1 MTTKNTISQV
11 VILAAGKGTRIE
23 PLTLSKPKPLL
34 KVCGR
39 TILEHNLEQLSGL
52 VKEVILVIGYK
63 GEMVKELIGS
73 RYKGLKINYLWQKNI
88 SGTAEAAKKCFPIIK
103 DKFLLLYG
111 DDLYSKEDIKKC
123 LEKFPCILLKK
134 VEEPSAFGQVLIKR
148 NSVKELKEKPKK
160 DISNLVNTGVYF
172 LDKNIFHFKIKKS
185 ARNEYEFTDFIKE
198 FIKKER
204 LYFSL
209 AEDWVPLP
217 YVWSLLDANE
227 YLLSQTKEKVL
238 GKIEKGCHI
247 KGKVIVE
254 KGTVIKKGTYIEGP
268 VYIGKN
274 CQIGPNCYLR
284 KHTVLGD
291 NSHIGQAVEIKNC
304 LIGEGTNIAHL
315 SYVADSIIGDNCNF
329 GAGTITAN
337 LRHDYKNVKTMVKG
351 QLIDTKRRK
360 FGTVFGDNVKT
371 GVGTLIYPG
380 RKIWPGKFTRP
391 GEIVKKDI
399 I

>member
-1 MTTKNTISQV
+1 MKSSNTNLKA

-23 PLTLSKPKPLL
+23 PLTLTKPKPLL
-34 KVCGR
+34 KICGR
-39 TILEHNLEQLSGL
+39 TILEHNLDQLQGL
-52 VKEVILVIGYK
+52 VEEVILVIGYK

-123 LEKFPCILLKK
+123 LEKFPSILLKK

-148 NSVKELKEKPKK
+148 NLVKELKEKPKK
-160 DISNLVNTGVYF
+160 NISNLVNTGLYF

-209 AEDWVPLP
+209 AEGWIPLP
-217 YVWSLLDANE
+217 YAWNLLDANE
-227 YLLSQTKEKVL
+227 YLLKTTKKNVI
-238 GKIEKGCHI
+238 IEKGSII
-247 KGKVIVE
+247 KS
-254 KGTVIKKGTYIEGP
+254 GTYIEGP
-268 VYIGKN
+268 VYIGRN

-284 KHTVLGD
+284 KYTSIGD
-291 NSHIGQAVEIKNC
+291 DCHIGQAVEIKNSI
-304 LIGEGTNIAHL
+304 IGENTKIAHL

-337 LRHDYKNVKTMVKG
+337 LRHDYDNVKTMVKG
-351 QLIDTKRRK
+351 KLIDTKRRK
-360 FGTVFGDNVKT
+360 FGTIFGDNVKT

-380 RKIWPGKFTRP
+380 RKIWSGKFTRP
-391 GEIVKKDI
+391 GEIIKKDI